1 MVHDFDEGYGQGRY
15 CIELARHLANRFEF
29 LVASATIGDE
39 VREMVEWVRIPSW
52 RRSALTTVF
61 SFRRNAGSVLASNVT
76 DVVHSQG
83 MTGGSPDV
91 ITAHV
96 CNAARR
102 GTLRLG
108 AVRSGIFARIVA
120 PFERAY
126 YRQAS
131 VRRIIAI
138 SSIVDA
144 EVRNHYGWRG
154 PRSVIYHGT
163 DTERFRPAEPGERD
177 LLRRRVGL
185 SADDRVWLF
194 MGEAEKGLADV
205 IMQLPGFCQARLLVV
220 SRSEL
225 EPFRQLAIR
234 LGVNGR
240 VIFHGADP
248 RPELFHRMADV
259 FVYPSRYDT
268 FGLVVTEAMAS
279 GTPVI
284 VGHRIGA
291 AELMEHGVNGFVCDP
306 DSPLSI
312 ETAMRCLEENGIRAS
327 QIGLAGRQTV
337 ERNTWAQCAE
347 ATARVYDEILA
358 CKRAVPG
365 A

>member
-1 MVHDFDEGYGQGRY
+1 
-15 CIELARHLANRFEF
+15 
-29 LVASATIGDE
+29 
-39 VREMVEWVRIPSW
+39 
-52 RRSALTTVF
+52 
-61 SFRRNAGSVLASNVT
+61 
-76 DVVHSQG
+76 
-83 MTGGSPDV
+83 
-91 ITAHV
+91 
-96 CNAARR
+96 
-102 GTLRLG
+102 
-108 AVRSGIFARIVA
+108 
-120 PFERAY
+120 
-126 YRQAS
+126 
-131 VRRIIAI
+131 
-138 SSIVDA
+138 
-144 EVRNHYGWRG
+144 
-154 PRSVIYHGT
+154 
-163 DTERFRPAEPGERD
+163 
-177 LLRRRVGL
+177 
-185 SADDRVWLF
+185 